1 MKFPSFDL
9 ERIQS
14 IYENSVE
21 INLSES
27 GIEPLSLKEL
37 MNPKEIE
44 ELINLP
50 LGYGYT
56 QGTPLLRQ
64 RISNLYEGADENN
77 VLVTSGSSE
86 AIFLSAVLTV
96 SKSDRV
102 VMMTPNYLSFN
113 GVAKALGA
121 NVDYVPLLKKEKWE
135 WDLDSLDEVVSNK
148 TKVISICNPNNPTGS
163 ILNLEQMLKI
173 VEIADRVGA
182 YLLVD
187 EVYIGA
193 ELGSKPTK
201 SFLGSYEKTIITS
214 GLSKSYA
221 HPGLRIGWIVSEKR
235 FVEEAWAIKDYTTIA
250 SSSLSQHIAAKVLEP
265 ETISKLRSR
274 TKVLLNKN
282 LETFSKWVLPF
293 SNHLSFLKP
302 EAGGFAFVEYDMDI
316 NSTDL
321 VHDLRKNEGV
331 FIVPGDSFG
340 MDRYFRIG
348 LGHESTGF
356 SKGLDLLSKGLTR
369 VFPNNFT

>member
-21 INLSES
+21 INLTES

-37 MNPKEIE
+37 MNPKELD
-44 ELINLP
+44 ELLNLP

-56 QGTPLLRQ
+56 QGTPLLRE
-64 RISNLYEGADENN
+64 RISNLYEGADQDN

-96 SKSDRV
+96 SKGDRV

-113 GVAKALGA
+113 GVAEALGA
-121 NVDYVPLLKKEKWE
+121 DVDYVPLLKKDKWE
-135 WDLDSLDEVVSNK
+135 WDLDCLDEIVSNK

-163 ILNLEQMLKI
+163 VLDLEQMLKI
-173 VEIADRVGA
+173 IEIAGRVGA

-193 ELGSKPTK
+193 ELGTKQTK
-201 SFLGSYEKTIITS
+201 SFLGMYEKTIVTS

-221 HPGLRIGWIVSEKR
+221 HPGLRIGWIISDKR

-250 SSSLSQHIAAKVLEP
+250 SSSLSQHVATKVLEP

-274 TKVLLNKN
+274 TKALLNKN
-282 LETFSKWVLPF
+282 LETFSKWILPY
-293 SNHLSFLKP
+293 SNNLSFLKP

-340 MDRYFRIG
+340 IEKYFRIG
-348 LGHESTGF
+348 LGHESIGF
-356 SKGLDLLSKGLTR
+356 SKGLDLLSEGLTR
-369 VFPNNFT
+369 VFPNHFT

>member
-21 INLSES
+21 INLTES
-27 GIEPLSLKEL
+27 GIDPLSLKEL
-37 MNPKEIE
+37 MNSEEIE
-44 ELINLP
+44 ELLNFP

-56 QGTPLLRQ
+56 QGSPLLRS
-64 RISNLYEGADENN
+64 RISDLYEGCDKNN

-96 SKSDRV
+96 SEGDKV

-113 GVAKALGA
+113 GIAEALGA
-121 NVDYVPLLKKEKWE
+121 EVNYVPLIKKEKWK
-135 WDLDSLDEVVSNK
+135 WDLETLDAMVGNK

-163 ILNLEQMLKI
+163 VLSTNQMEKI
-173 VEIADRVGA
+173 IEIAQKVGA

-193 ELGSKPTK
+193 ELGLNETK
-201 SFLGSYEKTIITS
+201 SFIGLYEKTIITS
-214 GLSKSYA
+214 GLSKSYSN
-221 HPGLRIGWIVSEKR
+221 PGLRIGWIVSDKG
-235 FVEEAWAIKDYTTIA
+235 FAEEAWALKDYTTIA

-265 ETISKLRSR
+265 ETILKLRSR
-274 TKVLLNKN
+274 TKTLLNKN
-282 LETFSKWVLPF
+282 LETFCDWILPY

-302 EAGGFAFVEYDMDI
+302 EAGGFIFVEYDMNV

-321 VHDLRKNEGV
+321 IHDLRTKEGV

-340 MDRYFRIG
+340 MDKFFRIG
-348 LGHESTGF
+348 LGHEPIGF
-356 SKGLDLLSKGLTR
+356 KKGLELLSEGLNR
-369 VFPNNFT
+369 IFPHIFT

>member
-21 INLSES
+21 INLTES

-37 MNPKEIE
+37 MNPKELE
-44 ELINLP
+44 DLLNLP

-96 SKSDRV
+96 SKGDRV

-113 GVAKALGA
+113 GVAEALGA
-121 NVDYVPLLKKEKWE
+121 DVDYVPLLKKEKWE
-135 WDLDSLDEVVSNK
+135 WDLDCLNEVVSNK
-148 TKVISICNPNNPTGS
+148 TKVISVCNPNNPTGS
-163 ILNLEQMLKI
+163 VLNLEQMLKI
-173 VEIADRVGA
+173 VEIAGRVGA

-201 SFLGSYEKTIITS
+201 SFLGMYEKTIVTS

-221 HPGLRIGWIVSEKR
+221 HPGLRIGWIVSDKR
-235 FVEEAWAIKDYTTIA
+235 FVEEAWGIKDYTTIA
-250 SSSLSQHIAAKVLEP
+250 SSSLSQHIATKVLEP

-282 LETFSKWVLPF
+282 LETFSKWVLPY
-293 SNHLSFLKP
+293 SNYLSFLKP

-348 LGHESTGF
+348 LGHESIGF

>member
-21 INLSES
+21 INLTES

-37 MNPKEIE
+37 MNPKELE
-44 ELINLP
+44 ELLNLP

-86 AIFLSAVLTV
+86 AIFLSTVLTV
-96 SKSDRV
+96 SKGDRV

-113 GVAKALGA
+113 GVAEALGA
-121 NVDYVPLLKKEKWE
+121 DVDYVPLLKKEKWE
-135 WDLDSLDEVVSNK
+135 WDLDCLDEAVSDK
-148 TKVISICNPNNPTGS
+148 TKVISVCNPNNPTGS
-163 ILNLEQMLKI
+163 VLNLEQMLKI
-173 VEIADRVGA
+173 VEIAGRVGA

-193 ELGSKPTK
+193 ELGSKQTK
-201 SFLGSYEKTIITS
+201 SFLGMYEKTIVTS

-221 HPGLRIGWIVSEKR
+221 HPGLRIGWIISGKR

-250 SSSLSQHIAAKVLEP
+250 SSSLSQHIATKVLEP
-265 ETISKLRSR
+265 ETITKLRSR

-282 LETFSKWVLPF
+282 LETFSKWILPY

-340 MDRYFRIG
+340 IDKYFRIG
-348 LGHESTGF
+348 LGHESIGF
-356 SKGLDLLSKGLTR
+356 SKGLDLLSEGLTR
-369 VFPNNFT
+369 VFPEKFT

>member
-21 INLSES
+21 INLTES

-37 MNPKEIE
+37 MNPKELE
-44 ELINLP
+44 ELLNLP

-96 SKSDRV
+96 SKGDRV

-113 GVAKALGA
+113 GVAEALGA
-121 NVDYVPLLKKEKWE
+121 EVDYVPLLKKEKWE
-135 WDLDSLDEVVSNK
+135 WDLDCLDEAVSDK
-148 TKVISICNPNNPTGS
+148 TKVISVCNPNNPTGS
-163 ILNLEQMLKI
+163 VLNLEQMLKI
-173 VEIADRVGA
+173 VEIAGRVGA

-193 ELGSKPTK
+193 ELGSNLTK
-201 SFLGSYEKTIITS
+201 SFLGMYEKTIVTS

-221 HPGLRIGWIVSEKR
+221 HPGLRIGWIISGKR

-250 SSSLSQHIAAKVLEP
+250 SSSLSQHIATKVLEP
-265 ETISKLRSR
+265 ETITKLRSR

-282 LETFSKWVLPF
+282 LETFSKWILPY

-348 LGHESTGF
+348 LGHESIGF
-356 SKGLDLLSKGLTR
+356 SKGLDLLSKGLNR

>member
-21 INLSES
+21 INLTES

-37 MNPKEIE
+37 MNPKELD
-44 ELINLP
+44 ELLNLP

-56 QGTPLLRQ
+56 QGTPLLRE
-64 RISNLYEGADENN
+64 RISNLYEGADQDN

-96 SKSDRV
+96 SKGDRV

-113 GVAKALGA
+113 GVAEALGA
-121 NVDYVPLLKKEKWE
+121 DVDYVPLLKKDKWE
-135 WDLDSLDEVVSNK
+135 WDLDCLDEIVSNK

-163 ILNLEQMLKI
+163 VLDLEQMLKI
-173 VEIADRVGA
+173 IEIAGRVGA

-193 ELGSKPTK
+193 ELGTKQTK
-201 SFLGSYEKTIITS
+201 SFLGMYEKTIVTS

-221 HPGLRIGWIVSEKR
+221 HPGLRIGWIISDKR

-250 SSSLSQHIAAKVLEP
+250 SSSLSQHVATKVLEP

-274 TKVLLNKN
+274 TKALLNKN
-282 LETFSKWVLPF
+282 LETFSKWILPY
-293 SNHLSFLKP
+293 SNNLSFLKP

-340 MDRYFRIG
+340 IDKYFRIG
-348 LGHESTGF
+348 LGHESIGF
-356 SKGLDLLSKGLTR
+356 SKGLDLLSEGLTR
-369 VFPNNFT
+369 VFPNHFT

>member
-21 INLSES
+21 INLTES

-96 SKSDRV
+96 SKGDRV

-121 NVDYVPLLKKEKWE
+121 DVDYVPLLKKEKWE
-135 WDLDSLDEVVSNK
+135 WDLDCLDEVVSTK

-193 ELGSKPTK
+193 ELGSKQTK
-201 SFLGSYEKTIITS
+201 SFLGMYEKTIVTS

-250 SSSLSQHIAAKVLEP
+250 SSSLSQHIACKVLEP

-348 LGHESTGF
+348 LGHDSNGF

>member
-21 INLSES
+21 INLTES

-37 MNPKEIE
+37 MNPKELE
-44 ELINLP
+44 ELLNLP

-86 AIFLSAVLTV
+86 AIFLSTVLTV
-96 SKSDRV
+96 SKGDRV

-113 GVAKALGA
+113 GVAEALGA
-121 NVDYVPLLKKEKWE
+121 DVDYVPLLKKEKWE
-135 WDLDSLDEVVSNK
+135 WDLDCLDEVVSNK

-163 ILNLEQMLKI
+163 VLNLEQMLKI
-173 VEIADRVGA
+173 VEIAGRVGA

-201 SFLGSYEKTIITS
+201 SFLGMYEKTIITS

-221 HPGLRIGWIVSEKR
+221 HPGLRIGWIVSDKR
-235 FVEEAWAIKDYTTIA
+235 FVEEAWGVKDYTTIA
-250 SSSLSQHIAAKVLEP
+250 SSSLSQHIATKVLEP

-282 LETFSKWVLPF
+282 LETFSKWVLPY
-293 SNHLSFLKP
+293 SNYLSFLKP

-321 VHDLRKNEGV
+321 VHDFRKNEGV

-348 LGHESTGF
+348 LGHDSNGF

>member
-21 INLSES
+21 INLTES

-37 MNPKEIE
+37 MNPKELE
-44 ELINLP
+44 ELLNLP

-96 SKSDRV
+96 SKGDRV

-113 GVAKALGA
+113 GVAEALGA
-121 NVDYVPLLKKEKWE
+121 EVDYVPLLKKEKWE
-135 WDLDSLDEVVSNK
+135 WDLDCLDEAVSDK
-148 TKVISICNPNNPTGS
+148 TKVISVCNPNNPTGS
-163 ILNLEQMLKI
+163 VLNLEQMLKI
-173 VEIADRVGA
+173 VEIASRVGA

-187 EVYIGA
+187 EVYIGS
-193 ELGSKPTK
+193 ELGSNDTK
-201 SFLGSYEKTIITS
+201 SFLGMYEKTIVTS

-221 HPGLRIGWIVSEKR
+221 HPGLRIGWIISGKR

-250 SSSLSQHIAAKVLEP
+250 SSSLSQHIATKVLEP
-265 ETISKLRSR
+265 ETITKLRSR

-282 LETFSKWVLPF
+282 LETFSKWILPY

-340 MDRYFRIG
+340 IDKYFRIG
-348 LGHESTGF
+348 LGHESIGF
-356 SKGLDLLSKGLTR
+356 SKGLDLLSEGLTR
-369 VFPNNFT
+369 VFPEKFT

>member
-21 INLSES
+21 INLTES

-37 MNPKEIE
+37 MSPKEID

-113 GVAKALGA
+113 GVAEALGA
-121 NVDYVPLLKKEKWE
+121 DVDYVPLLKKEKWE
-135 WDLDSLDEVVSNK
+135 WDLDCLDEVVSNK

-163 ILNLEQMLKI
+163 ILNLDLMLKI

-193 ELGSKPTK
+193 ELGTKQTK
-201 SFLGSYEKTIITS
+201 SFLGMYEKTIVTS

-221 HPGLRIGWIVSEKR
+221 HPGLRIGWIVSEKSI
-235 FVEEAWAIKDYTTIA
+235 VEEAWAIKDYTTIA

-316 NSTDL
+316 NSTEL

>member
-21 INLSES
+21 INLTES

-37 MNPKEIE
+37 MNSEEIE
-44 ELINLP
+44 ELLNFS

-56 QGTPLLRQ
+56 QGSPLLRS
-64 RISNLYEGADENN
+64 RISDLYEGCDKNN

-96 SKSDRV
+96 SEGDKV

-113 GVAKALGA
+113 GIAEALGA
-121 NVDYVPLLKKEKWE
+121 EVNYVPLIKKEKWK
-135 WDLDSLDEVVSNK
+135 WDLETLDAMVGNK

-163 ILNLEQMLKI
+163 VLSTNQMEKI
-173 VEIADRVGA
+173 IEIAQKVGA

-193 ELGSKPTK
+193 ELGLNETK
-201 SFLGSYEKTIITS
+201 SFIGLYEKTIITS
-214 GLSKSYA
+214 GLSKSYSN
-221 HPGLRIGWIVSEKR
+221 PGLRIGWIVSDKG
-235 FVEEAWAIKDYTTIA
+235 FAEEAWALKDYTTIA

-265 ETISKLRSR
+265 ETILKLRSR
-274 TKVLLNKN
+274 TKTLLNKN
-282 LETFSKWVLPF
+282 LETFCDWILPY

-302 EAGGFAFVEYDMDI
+302 EAGGFIFVEYDMNV

-321 VHDLRKNEGV
+321 IHDLRTKEGV

-340 MDRYFRIG
+340 MDKFFRIG
-348 LGHESTGF
+348 LGHEPIGF
-356 SKGLDLLSKGLTR
+356 KKGLELLSEGLNR
-369 VFPNNFT
+369 IFPHIFT

>member
-21 INLSES
+21 INLTES

-37 MNPKEIE
+37 MNPKELE
-44 ELINLP
+44 ELLNLP

-64 RISNLYEGADENN
+64 RISNLYEGVDENN

-86 AIFLSAVLTV
+86 AIFLSALLTV
-96 SKSDRV
+96 SKDDRV

-113 GVAKALGA
+113 GVAEALGA
-121 NVDYVPLLKKEKWE
+121 EVDYVPLLKKEKWE
-135 WDLDSLDEVVSNK
+135 WDLDCLDEAVSDK
-148 TKVISICNPNNPTGS
+148 TKVISVCNPNNPTGS
-163 ILNLEQMLKI
+163 VLNLEQMLKI

-193 ELGSKPTK
+193 ELGSKQTK
-201 SFLGSYEKTIITS
+201 SFLGMYEKTIVTS

-250 SSSLSQHIAAKVLEP
+250 SSSLSQHIATKVLEP
-265 ETISKLRSR
+265 ETITKLRSR

-282 LETFSKWVLPF
+282 LETFSKWILPY

-321 VHDLRKNEGV
+321 VHDLRKNEEV

-340 MDRYFRIG
+340 IDKYFRIG
-348 LGHESTGF
+348 LGHESIGF
-356 SKGLDLLSKGLTR
+356 SKGLDLLSEGLTR
-369 VFPNNFT
+369 VFPEKFT

>member
-21 INLSES
+21 INLTES

-37 MNPKEIE
+37 MNPKELE
-44 ELINLP
+44 ELLNLP

-96 SKSDRV
+96 SKGDRV

-113 GVAKALGA
+113 GVAEALGA
-121 NVDYVPLLKKEKWE
+121 EVDYVPLLKKEKWE
-135 WDLDSLDEVVSNK
+135 WDLDCLDEAVSDK
-148 TKVISICNPNNPTGS
+148 TKVISVCNPNNPTGS
-163 ILNLEQMLKI
+163 VLNLEQMLKI
-173 VEIADRVGA
+173 VEIAGRVGA

-193 ELGSKPTK
+193 ELGSKQTK
-201 SFLGSYEKTIITS
+201 SFLGMYEKTIVTS

-221 HPGLRIGWIVSEKR
+221 HPGLRIGWIVSDKR

-250 SSSLSQHIAAKVLEP
+250 SSSLSQHIATKVLEP
-265 ETISKLRSR
+265 ETIAKLRSR
-274 TKVLLNKN
+274 TKALLNKN
-282 LETFSKWVLPF
+282 LETFSKWILPY

-321 VHDLRKNEGV
+321 VHDLRKNEEV

-340 MDRYFRIG
+340 IDKYFRIG
-348 LGHESTGF
+348 LGHESIGF
-356 SKGLDLLSKGLTR
+356 SKGLDLLSEGLTR
-369 VFPNNFT
+369 VFPEKFT

>member
-21 INLSES
+21 INLTES

-37 MNPKEIE
+37 MNPKELE
-44 ELINLP
+44 ELLNLP

-96 SKSDRV
+96 SKGDRV

-113 GVAKALGA
+113 GVAEALGA
-121 NVDYVPLLKKEKWE
+121 EVDYVPLLKKEKWE
-135 WDLDSLDEVVSNK
+135 WDLDCLDEAVSDK
-148 TKVISICNPNNPTGS
+148 TKVISVCNPNNPTGS
-163 ILNLEQMLKI
+163 VLNLEQMLKI
-173 VEIADRVGA
+173 VEIAGRVGA

-193 ELGSKPTK
+193 ELGSNLTK
-201 SFLGSYEKTIITS
+201 SFLGMYEKTIVTS

-221 HPGLRIGWIVSEKR
+221 HPGLRIGWIISGKR

-250 SSSLSQHIAAKVLEP
+250 SSSLSQHIATKVLEP
-265 ETISKLRSR
+265 ETIAKLRSR

-282 LETFSKWVLPF
+282 LETFSKWILPY

-340 MDRYFRIG
+340 KDKYFRIG
-348 LGHESTGF
+348 LGHESIGF
-356 SKGLDLLSKGLTR
+356 SKGLDLLSEGLTR
-369 VFPNNFT
+369 VFPEKFT

>member
-21 INLSES
+21 INLTES

-37 MNPKEIE
+37 MNSQELE
-44 ELINLP
+44 ELLNLP

-96 SKSDRV
+96 SKGDRV

-113 GVAKALGA
+113 GVAEALGA
-121 NVDYVPLLKKEKWE
+121 EVDYVPLLKKEKWE
-135 WDLDSLDEVVSNK
+135 WDLDCLDEAVSDK
-148 TKVISICNPNNPTGS
+148 TKVISVCNPNNPTGS
-163 ILNLEQMLKI
+163 VLNLEQMLKI
-173 VEIADRVGA
+173 VEIAGRVGA

-193 ELGSKPTK
+193 ELGSNLTK
-201 SFLGSYEKTIITS
+201 SFLGMYEKTIVTS

-221 HPGLRIGWIVSEKR
+221 HPGLRIGWIISGKR

-250 SSSLSQHIAAKVLEP
+250 SSSLSQHIATKVLEP
-265 ETISKLRSR
+265 ETIAKLRSR

-282 LETFSKWVLPF
+282 LETFSKWILPY

-340 MDRYFRIG
+340 IDKYFRIG
-348 LGHESTGF
+348 LGHESIGF
-356 SKGLDLLSKGLTR
+356 SKGLDLLSEGLTR
-369 VFPNNFT
+369 VFPEKFT

>member
-21 INLSES
+21 INLTES

-37 MNPKEIE
+37 MSPKEIE

-113 GVAKALGA
+113 GVAEALGA
-121 NVDYVPLLKKEKWE
+121 DVDYVPLLKKEKWE
-135 WDLDSLDEVVSNK
+135 WDLDCLDEVVSNK

-193 ELGSKPTK
+193 ELGTKQTK
-201 SFLGSYEKTIITS
+201 SFLGMYEKTIVTS

-250 SSSLSQHIAAKVLEP
+250 SSSLSQHIACKVLEP
-265 ETISKLRSR
+265 ETISTLRSR

-293 SNHLSFLKP
+293 SNHLSFLNP

-348 LGHESTGF
+348 LGHESTDF

>member
-21 INLSES
+21 INLTES

-37 MNPKEIE
+37 MNPKELE
-44 ELINLP
+44 ELLNLP

-96 SKSDRV
+96 SKGDRV

-113 GVAKALGA
+113 GVAEALGA
-121 NVDYVPLLKKEKWE
+121 EVDYVPLLKKEKWE
-135 WDLDSLDEVVSNK
+135 WDLDCLNEAVSNK
-148 TKVISICNPNNPTGS
+148 TKVISVCNPNNPTGS
-163 ILNLEQMLKI
+163 VLNLEQMLKI
-173 VEIADRVGA
+173 VEIAGRVGA

-193 ELGSKPTK
+193 ELGSNLTK
-201 SFLGSYEKTIITS
+201 SFLGMYEKTIVTS

-221 HPGLRIGWIVSEKR
+221 HPGLRIGWIISGKR

-250 SSSLSQHIAAKVLEP
+250 SSSLSQHIATKVLEP
-265 ETISKLRSR
+265 ETITKLRSR

-282 LETFSKWVLPF
+282 LETFSKWILPY

-302 EAGGFAFVEYDMDI
+302 EAGGFAFVEYDMDK

-340 MDRYFRIG
+340 IDKYFRIG
-348 LGHESTGF
+348 LGHESIGF
-356 SKGLDLLSKGLTR
+356 SKGLDLLSEGLTR
-369 VFPNNFT
+369 VFPEKFT

>member
-37 MNPKEIE
+37 MNPKEIG

-64 RISNLYEGADENN
+64 RISNLYEGVDENN

-96 SKSDRV
+96 SKGDRV

-193 ELGSKPTK
+193 ELGSKQTK
-201 SFLGSYEKTIITS
+201 SFLGMYEKTIVTS

>member
-21 INLSES
+21 INLTES

-37 MNPKEIE
+37 MNSEEIE
-44 ELINLP
+44 ELLNFP

-56 QGTPLLRQ
+56 QGSPLLRS
-64 RISNLYEGADENN
+64 RISDLYEGCDKNN

-96 SKSDRV
+96 SEGDKV

-113 GVAKALGA
+113 GIAEALGA
-121 NVDYVPLLKKEKWE
+121 EVNYVPLIKKEKWK
-135 WDLDSLDEVVSNK
+135 WDLETLDAMVGNK

-163 ILNLEQMLKI
+163 VLSTNQMEKI
-173 VEIADRVGA
+173 IEIAQKVGA

-193 ELGSKPTK
+193 ELGLNETK
-201 SFLGSYEKTIITS
+201 SFIGLYEKTIITS
-214 GLSKSYA
+214 GLSKSYSN
-221 HPGLRIGWIVSEKR
+221 PGLRIGWIVSDKG
-235 FVEEAWAIKDYTTIA
+235 FAEEAWALKDYTTIA

-265 ETISKLRSR
+265 ETILKLRSR
-274 TKVLLNKN
+274 TKTLLNKN
-282 LETFSKWVLPF
+282 LETFCDWILPY

-302 EAGGFAFVEYDMDI
+302 EAGGFIFVEYDMNV

-321 VHDLRKNEGV
+321 IHDLRTKEGV

-340 MDRYFRIG
+340 MDKFFRIG
-348 LGHESTGF
+348 LGHEPIGF
-356 SKGLDLLSKGLTR
+356 KKGLELLSEGLNR
-369 VFPNNFT
+369 IFPHIFT

>member
-21 INLSES
+21 INLTES

-96 SKSDRV
+96 SKGDRV

-113 GVAKALGA
+113 GVAEALGA
-121 NVDYVPLLKKEKWE
+121 DVDYVPLIKKEKWE
-135 WDLDSLDEVVSNK
+135 WDLDCLDEAVSNK

-193 ELGSKPTK
+193 ELGTKQTK
-201 SFLGSYEKTIITS
+201 SFLGLYKKTIVTS

-221 HPGLRIGWIVSEKR
+221 HPGLRIGWIVSEKSI
-235 FVEEAWAIKDYTTIA
+235 VEEAWAIKDYTTIA

>member
-21 INLSES
+21 VNLTES

-37 MNPKEIE
+37 MNPKELE
-44 ELINLP
+44 KLLNLP

-64 RISNLYEGADENN
+64 RISNLYDGFDESN

-86 AIFLSAVLTV
+86 AIFISAILTV
-96 SKSDRV
+96 SKGDRV

-113 GVAKALGA
+113 GVAEALGA
-121 NVDYVPLLKKEKWE
+121 DVDYVPLIKKEKWE
-135 WDLDSLDEVVSNK
+135 WDLDCLDEKVINK

-163 ILNLEQMLKI
+163 VLNLEQMLRVI
-173 VEIADRVGA
+173 EIASRVGA
-182 YLLVD
+182 YLLID

-193 ELGSKPTK
+193 ELESKRTK
-201 SFLGSYEKTIITS
+201 SFLGMYEKTIITS

-221 HPGLRIGWIVSEKR
+221 HPGLRIGWIISDKS

-250 SSSLSQHIAAKVLEP
+250 SSSLSQHIASKVLEP
-265 ETISKLRSR
+265 ETISKLRLR
-274 TKVLLNKN
+274 TKALLNKN
-282 LETFSKWVLPF
+282 LETFSKWILPY

-302 EAGGFAFVEYDMDI
+302 EAGGFAFVKYDMDI

-331 FIVPGDSFG
+331 FIVPGDNFG
-340 MDRYFRIG
+340 MDGYFRVG
-348 LGHESTGF
+348 LGHESIGF
-356 SKGLDLLSKGLTR
+356 NKGLNLLSKGLTR
-369 VFPNNFT
+369 IFPNNFT

>member
-21 INLSES
+21 VNLTES

-37 MNPKEIE
+37 MNPKELE
-44 ELINLP
+44 KLLNLP

-64 RISNLYEGADENN
+64 RISNLYDGFDESN

-86 AIFLSAVLTV
+86 AIFISAILTV
-96 SKSDRV
+96 SKGDRV

-113 GVAKALGA
+113 GVAEALGA
-121 NVDYVPLLKKEKWE
+121 DVDYVPLIKKEKWE
-135 WDLDSLDEVVSNK
+135 WDLDCLDEKVINK

-163 ILNLEQMLKI
+163 VLNLEQMLRVI
-173 VEIADRVGA
+173 EIASRVGA
-182 YLLVD
+182 YLLID

-193 ELGSKPTK
+193 ELESKRTK
-201 SFLGSYEKTIITS
+201 SFLGMYEKTIITS

-221 HPGLRIGWIVSEKR
+221 HPGLRIGWIISDKS

-250 SSSLSQHIAAKVLEP
+250 SSSLSQHIASKVLEP
-265 ETISKLRSR
+265 ETISKLRLR
-274 TKVLLNKN
+274 TKALLNKN
-282 LETFSKWVLPF
+282 LETFSKWILP
-293 SNHLSFLKP
+293 
-302 EAGGFAFVEYDMDI
+302 Y
-316 NSTDL
+316 
-321 VHDLRKNEGV
+321 
-331 FIVPGDSFG
+331 
-340 MDRYFRIG
+340 
-348 LGHESTGF
+348 
-356 SKGLDLLSKGLTR
+356 
-369 VFPNNFT
+369 

>member
-21 INLSES
+21 INLTES

-37 MNPKEIE
+37 MNPKELE
-44 ELINLP
+44 ELLNLP

-96 SKSDRV
+96 SKGDRV

-113 GVAKALGA
+113 GVAEALGA
-121 NVDYVPLLKKEKWE
+121 EVDYVPLLKKEKWE
-135 WDLDSLDEVVSNK
+135 WDLDCLDEAVSDK
-148 TKVISICNPNNPTGS
+148 TKVISVCNPNNPTGS
-163 ILNLEQMLKI
+163 VLNLEQMLKI
-173 VEIADRVGA
+173 VEIAGRVGA

-193 ELGSKPTK
+193 ELGSNLTK
-201 SFLGSYEKTIITS
+201 SFLGMYEKTIVTS

-221 HPGLRIGWIVSEKR
+221 HPGLRIGWIISGKR

-250 SSSLSQHIAAKVLEP
+250 SSSLSQHIATKVLEP
-265 ETISKLRSR
+265 ETITKLRSR

-282 LETFSKWVLPF
+282 LETFSKWILPY

-340 MDRYFRIG
+340 IDKYFRIG
-348 LGHESTGF
+348 LGHESIGF
-356 SKGLDLLSKGLTR
+356 SKGLDLLSEGLTR
-369 VFPNNFT
+369 VFPEKFT

>member
-21 INLSES
+21 INLTES

-37 MNPKEIE
+37 MNPKELE
-44 ELINLP
+44 ELLNLP

-96 SKSDRV
+96 SKGDRV

-113 GVAKALGA
+113 GVAEALGA
-121 NVDYVPLLKKEKWE
+121 EVDYVPLLKKEKWE
-135 WDLDSLDEVVSNK
+135 WDLDCLDEAVSDK
-148 TKVISICNPNNPTGS
+148 TKVISVCNPNNPTGS
-163 ILNLEQMLKI
+163 VLNLEQMLKI
-173 VEIADRVGA
+173 VEIAGRVGA

-193 ELGSKPTK
+193 ELGSNLTK
-201 SFLGSYEKTIITS
+201 SFLGMYEKTIVTS

-221 HPGLRIGWIVSEKR
+221 HPGLRIGWIISGKR

-250 SSSLSQHIAAKVLEP
+250 SSSLSQHIATKVLEP
-265 ETISKLRSR
+265 ETIAKLRSR

-282 LETFSKWVLPF
+282 LETFSKWILPY

-316 NSTDL
+316 NSTEL

-340 MDRYFRIG
+340 IDKYFRIG
-348 LGHESTGF
+348 LGHESIGF
-356 SKGLDLLSKGLTR
+356 SKGLDLLSEGLTR
-369 VFPNNFT
+369 VFPEKFT

>member
-21 INLSES
+21 INLTES
-27 GIEPLSLKEL
+27 GIDPLSLKEL
-37 MNPKEIE
+37 MNTKELE
-44 ELINLP
+44 ELLNLP

-96 SKSDRV
+96 SKGDRV

-113 GVAKALGA
+113 GVAEALGA
-121 NVDYVPLLKKEKWE
+121 DVDYVPLLKKEKWE
-135 WDLDSLDEVVSNK
+135 WDLDCLDEVVSNK

-163 ILNLEQMLKI
+163 VLNLEQMLKI
-173 VEIADRVGA
+173 VEIAGRVGA

-201 SFLGSYEKTIITS
+201 SFLGMYEKTIITS

-221 HPGLRIGWIVSEKR
+221 HPGLRIGWIVSDKR
-235 FVEEAWAIKDYTTIA
+235 FVEEAWGVKDYTTIA
-250 SSSLSQHIAAKVLEP
+250 SSSLSQHIATKVLEP

-282 LETFSKWVLPF
+282 LETFSKWVLPY
-293 SNHLSFLKP
+293 SNYLSFLKP

-348 LGHESTGF
+348 LGHDSNGF

>member
-21 INLSES
+21 INLTES

-37 MNPKEIE
+37 MNPKELE
-44 ELINLP
+44 ELLNLP

-86 AIFLSAVLTV
+86 AIFLSTVLTV
-96 SKSDRV
+96 SKGDRV

-113 GVAKALGA
+113 GVAEALGA
-121 NVDYVPLLKKEKWE
+121 DVDYVPLLKKEKWE
-135 WDLDSLDEVVSNK
+135 WDLDCLDEVVSNK

-163 ILNLEQMLKI
+163 VLNLEQMLKI
-173 VEIADRVGA
+173 VEIAGRVGA

-201 SFLGSYEKTIITS
+201 SFLGMYEKTIVTS

-221 HPGLRIGWIVSEKR
+221 HPGLRIGWIVSDKR
-235 FVEEAWAIKDYTTIA
+235 FVEEAWGVKDYTTIA
-250 SSSLSQHIAAKVLEP
+250 SSSLSQHIATKVLEP

-282 LETFSKWVLPF
+282 LETFSKWVLPY
-293 SNHLSFLKP
+293 SNYLSFLKP

-348 LGHESTGF
+348 LGHESIGF